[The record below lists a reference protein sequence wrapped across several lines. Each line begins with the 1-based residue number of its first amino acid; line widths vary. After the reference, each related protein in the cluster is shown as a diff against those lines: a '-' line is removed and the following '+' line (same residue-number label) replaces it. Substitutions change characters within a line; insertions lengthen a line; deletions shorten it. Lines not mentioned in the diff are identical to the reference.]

1 MTTVTSADKVLLQG
15 SVMDMSPGETNTPAV
30 SDASMTTW
38 MDFLFGQ
45 NAQLI
50 NSQSESSIRHNPGFR
65 NLISAMIGYS

>member
-15 SVMDMSPGETNTPAV
+15 TVMDMSPGETNTPAV

-38 MDFLFGQ
+38 MDYLFGQ

-50 NSQSESSIRHNPGFR
+50 NSQSESSIQIIQDSET
-65 NLISAMIGYS
+65 LYQL